1 MPALAHSPRLK
12 AALPHVA
19 EHRCGNYRRRSRAK
33 TRPDQNVLQ
42 QQITE
47 LQSAATTNDAH
58 IKELAAQIKNTV
70 ELLPRSPKS
79 RHQRLLAFCIGT
91 TVLSLLA
98 LGIADFRARCAIKV
112 ANAAYSSHLQ
122 LRGQPGTLFRAAAA
136 PVARKLQVAAA
147 HGLSVRRARAAPSQ

>member
-1 MPALAHSPRLK
+1 MPAWLIPALK

-19 EHRCGNYRRRSRAK
+19 SIVAAASPAFTRK
-33 TRPDQNVLQ
+33 TTADQTVLQ

-70 ELLPRSPKS
+70 ELLEVAES

-98 LGIADFRARCAIKV
+98 LGIAIFA
-112 ANAAYSSHLQ
+112 L
-122 LRGQPGTLFRAAAA
+122 
-136 PVARKLQVAAA
+136 VAR
-147 HGLSVRRARAAPSQ
+147 

>member
-1 MPALAHSPRLK
+1 MPAWLIPALK

-19 EHRCGNYRRRSRAK
+19 SIVAAASPAF
-33 TRPDQNVLQ
+33 TRKNTADQNVLQ

-70 ELLPRSPKS
+70 ELLEVAES

-91 TVLSLLA
+91 IVLSLLA
-98 LGIADFRARCAIKV
+98 LGIAIFV
-112 ANAAYSSHLQ
+112 L
-122 LRGQPGTLFRAAAA
+122 
-136 PVARKLQVAAA
+136 VAR
-147 HGLSVRRARAAPSQ
+147 